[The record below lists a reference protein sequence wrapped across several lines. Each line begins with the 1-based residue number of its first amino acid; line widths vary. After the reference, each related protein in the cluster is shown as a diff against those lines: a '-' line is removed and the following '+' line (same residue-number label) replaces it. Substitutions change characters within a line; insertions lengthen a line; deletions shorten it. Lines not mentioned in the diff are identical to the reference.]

1 MSTLKQEKGHSFNLS
16 SFSERREGKLVPLGH
31 LILK

>member
-1 MSTLKQEKGHSFNLS
+1 MSTVKQEKGLSFNLS
-16 SFSERREGKLVPLGH
+16 SFFKRREGKLLPLGH